1 MVTGVSAAPDS
12 TPRGSGAR
20 LVPAGGG
27 RDLPHLCAIAH
38 SAELYGADKCLHAA
52 LPELLERFNVT
63 VLVPADGP
71 GIAVMQ
77 DLGARVL
84 RLPDYALRRRHL
96 TARGLLPWLNR
107 LRSSS
112 RTVRDLHEREPIAVF
127 YSNTLAAGLGPI
139 VARRLGVPHAVHVHE
154 CPTSPSWFPKAV
166 LASLDGCT
174 QRVICNSHY
183 TANWVTTVRGR
194 LADRTV
200 VVHNGLDLPPAPA
213 APPVAPDGEGP
224 RLRISCV
231 ARIHPKKGQMVLLE
245 ALARAY
251 RDGREWVVHLFG
263 DTLPEHQPLQRELE
277 QFAAQHQLQDALV
290 WHGFVDDLQVQYADA
305 DVAVVPSVVPEEF
318 SLVCLEAQSLMV
330 PVVATGPG
338 GASEVVVDGTTG
350 MIVPPDDADALY
362 RALATLDD
370 DPARRRAMGFAGR
383 KHVETAFSRERFAEG
398 VANELGA
405 LVGTAARRAA

>member
-1 MVTGVSAAPDS
+1 M
-12 TPRGSGAR
+12 
-20 LVPAGGG
+20 
-27 RDLPHLCAIAH
+27 IAH

-52 LPELLERFNVT
+52 LPELLERFKVT

-77 DLGARVL
+77 NLGARVL

-96 TARGLLPWLNR
+96 TPRGFLPWLSR

-112 RTVRDLHEREPIAVF
+112 RTVRDLHEREPIAAF

-139 VARRLGVPHAVHVHE
+139 VARRLDLPHAVHVHE
-154 CPTSPSWFPKAV
+154 CPTTPAWFPKV
-166 LASLDGCT
+166 VFASLDGCT

-213 APPVAPDGEGP
+213 APPLPPMVWGLG
-224 RLRISCV
+224 CV
-231 ARIHPKKGQMVLLE
+231 SAASPVSTRRRDRWSSSRPS
-245 ALARAY
+245 LAAY
-251 RDGREWVVHLFG
+251 GDGRAWVVHLFG

-277 QFAAQHQLQDALV
+277 QFAARATSCRTRLV

-330 PVVATGPG
+330 PVIATGPG

-350 MIVPPDDADALY
+350 LIVPPADADALY

-370 DPARRRAMGFAGR
+370 DPARRREMGFAGR
-383 KHVETAFSRERFAEG
+383 DHVETAFSRERFAEG

-405 LVGTAARRAA
+405 LVGAAERQAA

>member
-1 MVTGVSAAPDS
+1 MSAAPES
-12 TPRGSGAR
+12 LGAR
-20 LVPAGGG
+20 THSGGG
-27 RDLPHLCAIAH
+27 TTRPHLCVIAH

-52 LPELLERFNVT
+52 LPELLERFKVT

-77 DLGARVL
+77 DLGASVL

-96 TARGLLPWLNR
+96 TARGLLPWLGR

-112 RTVRDLHEREPIAVF
+112 RTVRDLHEREPIAVL

-139 VARRLGVPHAVHVHE
+139 VARRLDLPHAVHVHE

-166 LASLDGCT
+166 FASLDGCT

-183 TANWVTTVRGR
+183 TAHWVTTVRGR

-213 APPVAPDGEGP
+213 APPSSGP

-245 ALARAY
+245 ALSRAY
-251 RDGREWVVHLFG
+251 RDGREWLVDFFG
-263 DTLPEHQPLQRELE
+263 DTLPEHQPLHRELE

-338 GASEVVVDGTTG
+338 GASEVVVDGITG
-350 MIVPPDDADALY
+350 MIVPPTDADALY

-370 DPARRRAMGFAGR
+370 DPARRRDMGIAGR
-383 KHVETAFSRERFAEG
+383 KHVETAFSRERFANG
-398 VANELGA
+398 VADELDA